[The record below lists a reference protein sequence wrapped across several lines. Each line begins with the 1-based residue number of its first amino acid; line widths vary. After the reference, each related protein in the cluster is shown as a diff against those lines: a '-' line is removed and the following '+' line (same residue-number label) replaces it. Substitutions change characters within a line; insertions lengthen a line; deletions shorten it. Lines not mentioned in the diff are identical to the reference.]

1 MELEAD
7 FLVRFV
13 QKAAGWLVWKHQQVY
28 GMDGCTMYYSRYVPT
43 SIVLDCV
50 DGSCTTHAVYCD
62 FLSE

>member
-7 FLVRFV
+7 FSVDLSKKLLVA
-13 QKAAGWLVWKHQQVY
+13 AAGWHQQVY
-28 GMDGCTMYYSRYVPT
+28 GMVVLCTG
-43 SIVLDCV
+43 L